1 MGSHQNIR
9 KKKSEAIFFPEKK
22 KKKKLGIRV
31 VEEEGEYPVHE
42 EYAKEGNVK
51 K

>member
-1 MGSHQNIR
+1 MNPDEELLKR
-9 KKKSEAIFFPEKK
+9 K
-22 KKKKLGIRV
+22 KKKKLGIWV

-42 EYAKEGNVK
+42 EYAKEEPVK

>member
-1 MGSHQNIR
+1 MDPD
-9 KKKSEAIFFPEKK
+9 KELLKKK
-22 KKKKLGIRV
+22 KKKKLGIWV

-42 EYAKEGNVK
+42 EYTKEENIK